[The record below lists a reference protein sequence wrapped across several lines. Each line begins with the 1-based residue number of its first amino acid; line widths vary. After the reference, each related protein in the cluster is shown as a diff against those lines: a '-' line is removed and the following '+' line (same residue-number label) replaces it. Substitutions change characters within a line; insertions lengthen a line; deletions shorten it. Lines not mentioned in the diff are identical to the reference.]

1 MPKFIGR
8 LASQSCVTT
17 CRPGWSPITLM
28 GEIVGNDDCRDS
40 ASPYSAA
47 CSPGASGATTTRRV
61 LRAFAPDRGHG
72 VG

>member
-1 MPKFIGR
+1 MCDDLQTGVVAHHPD
-8 LASQSCVTT
+8 
-17 CRPGWSPITLM
+17 